1 MKSGSLSYILPCS
14 RLPVQLMSQVR
25 VYTSNGQKKDLGL
38 EDTNG
43 SARGETLHKVETG
56 STKLQ

>member
-1 MKSGSLSYILPCS
+1 MKSGSLSYILSCN

-25 VYTSNGQKKDLGL
+25 VYTSNGQKKDLGS

-43 SARGETLHKVETG
+43 STPEETLHKIGTG
-56 STKLQ
+56 STKLK